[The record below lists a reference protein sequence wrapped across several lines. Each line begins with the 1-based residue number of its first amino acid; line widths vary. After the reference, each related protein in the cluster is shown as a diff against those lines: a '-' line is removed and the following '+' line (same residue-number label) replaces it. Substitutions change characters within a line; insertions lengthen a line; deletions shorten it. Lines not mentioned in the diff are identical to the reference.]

1 MTPPARVLFSFVGE
15 NRPDWFPKMENLV
28 LSIRRFG
35 GPLSEAAVVANVV
48 GGVDPALADAL
59 ARLDAEVRIVSTV
72 DSRRLTANKL
82 RMLEL
87 AEDRDFDVLVML
99 DCDMI
104 VKGDFSEEVGPG
116 RLRAVPAGRD
126 LLDDTTWRRLF
137 ALREVPLPARTCVTA
152 VTGQRT
158 YPYFNS
164 GALFVPRHLCAPL
177 HEHWLGHLRW
187 ILDTGV
193 TQLGLDRLRKDQI
206 PLAVALASAGLE
218 VEPLPVNLNLSV
230 TPARFARP
238 YRHQWGPPF
247 ILHYHRLIE
256 ERGFLRA
263 SPNARINPHLEE
275 FNRARARSLGLP
287 YSGLEPV
294 PLARRVRA
302 ELKDLPLVR
311 RVGRFPLRVLR
322 TGARAA

>member
-1 MTPPARVLFSFVGE
+1 MTPPVRVLFSCVGE

-35 GPLSEAAVVANVV
+35 GPLSESPVVVNVV
-48 GGVDPALADAL
+48 DGVDPTLADAL
-59 ARLDAEVRIVSTV
+59 GRLGAEVRTVATV
-72 DSRRLTANKL
+72 DPRRLTANKL

-87 AEDRDFDVLVML
+87 ADDCEFDVLVML
-99 DCDMI
+99 DCDMV
-104 VKGDFSEEVGPG
+104 VKGDFAREVRPG

-126 LLDDTTWRRLF
+126 ILDDATWRRLF
-137 ALREVPLPARTCVTA
+137 ALRQVPLPARTCVTA

-164 GALFVPRHLCAPL
+164 GVLFVPRDLCRTL
-177 HEHWLGHLRW
+177 HDHWLDHLEW

-206 PLAVALASAGLE
+206 PLAVALSSARLE
-218 VEPLPVNLNLSV
+218 VDPLPMNLNLSV

-247 ILHYHRLIE
+247 ILHYHRLVD

-263 SPNARINPHLEE
+263 SPNRRINPHLDE
-275 FNRARARSLGLP
+275 FNRARARHLGLP
-287 YSGLEPV
+287 YAGLEPV

-302 ELKDLPLVR
+302 GLKDLPVVR
-311 RVGRFPLRVLR
+311 RARQISREQLRPER
-322 TGARAA
+322 RAA